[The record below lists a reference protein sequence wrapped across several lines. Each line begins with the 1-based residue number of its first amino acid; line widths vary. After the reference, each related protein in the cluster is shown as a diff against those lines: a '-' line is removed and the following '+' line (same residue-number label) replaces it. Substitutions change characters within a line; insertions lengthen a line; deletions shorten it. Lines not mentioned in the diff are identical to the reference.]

1 MNETM
6 NLKYDI
12 TNERDVKDFVDL
24 FYQKVN
30 QDDLLSPIFNDIS
43 HVNWELHLPKMY
55 KFWETLIFGSAAY
68 KGNPFEAHIPLPIDE
83 NHFDRWISTFEETI
97 DDLFEGPVAE
107 HTKLRAKSIAHV
119 FQSKLKYI
127 HS

>member
-1 MNETM
+1 MIETM
-6 NLKYDI
+6 NIKYDI
-12 TNERDVKDFVDL
+12 QDEGDVKDFVDL

-30 QDDLLSPIFNDIS
+30 QDDRLSHIFNDIS
-43 HVNWELHLPKMY
+43 HVNWTVHLPKMY
-55 KFWETLIFGSAAY
+55 KFWETLIFGSATY

-97 DDLFEGPVAE
+97 DELFEGPVAE